1 MTTFADRLKTFRR
14 AAGLS
19 QTELAGDGISPSYV
33 SLLESG
39 RRTPSPAVAALLA
52 AKLGCS
58 VSELLDGEPSERE
71 RRVQLELAYAELAL
85 RHEGTA
91 TAIDRLDALL
101 SEADLGA
108 TERSEALLL
117 LGKAHELQGDL
128 PGAISVVLP
137 LFEDARQGR
146 GPQPVTKLAWHL
158 CHYYRVA
165 GDLGRT
171 VAIGEQAL
179 DACREQGLKGTEEY
193 FKLAATVMLA
203 YADRGDEVHATT
215 WARQLIAEAEAAGEP
230 SGQAALYWNASILAE
245 REGRLDDAL
254 QLSRKAL
261 ARLGELGDSRDLAR
275 LKLDSASV
283 LLAAE
288 PPLVSD
294 ARDALER
301 ARNELRRL
309 GSELDV
315 AEWEHLRST
324 VSLLDGDVDQAQSLA
339 RSALDRLPQDAG
351 AENLCL
357 AHRAL
362 GDALAARGRRSDAVK
377 HYMIALDLQ
386 SVGFPGR
393 AASLA
398 WRDLA
403 ERLLAAGDTEAA
415 IRAYRGALDAVG
427 VRNRAE
433 AVLAAIATSEPGG
446 ATEPARVMNDE
457 MVTDQLS

>member
-1 MTTFADRLKTFRR
+1 LTTFADRLKELRR

-39 RRTPSPAVAALLA
+39 RRTPSPGVAALLA

-58 VSELLDGEPSERE
+58 VTQLLEGEPSERE

-85 RHEGTA
+85 RHEGA
-91 TAIDRLDALL
+91 ETAIERLRALL
-101 SEADLGA
+101 AERELTPRDASEA
-108 TERSEALLL
+108 SLLL
-117 LGKAHELQGDL
+117 ARAYELKGDL
-128 PGAISVVLP
+128 PSAVTVVLP
-137 LFEDARQGR
+137 MFEDARRGR
-146 GPQPVTKLAWHL
+146 SQQSLTRLASHL

-171 VAIGEQAL
+171 VSIGEQAL
-179 DACREQGLKGTEEY
+179 EACRSQGLDGTEEY

-203 YADRGDEVHATT
+203 YADQGDEVHAAT
-215 WARQLIAEAEAAGEP
+215 WARQLIQEAETAGQP
-230 SGQAALYWNASILAE
+230 GGQAALYWNASILAE
-245 REGRLDDAL
+245 REGRLDEAL
-254 QLSRKAL
+254 LLSRKAL

-275 LKLDSASV
+275 LKFDSAAV
-283 LLAAE
+283 FLAAA
-288 PPLVSD
+288 PPLVDD
-294 ARDALER
+294 ARAALDR
-301 ARNELRRL
+301 AEGDLRRL
-309 GSELDV
+309 GSELDI

-324 VSLLDGDVDQAQSLA
+324 VALLDGDVSGALTLAQA
-339 RSALDRLPQDAG
+339 ALDRLPQDAG

-362 GDALAARGRRSDAVK
+362 ADALAAQGRRSIALE

-393 AASLA
+393 AAALA

-403 ERLLAAGDTEAA
+403 ERLLACGDTSAA
-415 IRAYRGALDAVG
+415 IRAYRGALDAIG
-427 VRNRAE
+427 IRNRAGG
-433 AVLAAIATSEPGG
+433 VLAAIDHAREEDAQATSAIADKALSE
-446 ATEPARVMNDE
+446 
-457 MVTDQLS
+457 QL